1 MKNLILYTLIL
12 LGFGSCI
19 PDPLPLKIPQA
30 ESKVVVFSQIIPNRV
45 MIVSLTRS
53 FSALDFNMNNGDTM
67 GQDLL
72 NSLVVDSALVTIS
85 YDNKTDTLFNTGLG
99 LYVSINTL
107 QTVGKNYRLEILTKQ
122 GERVSSNATIQ
133 QQVTFDS
140 IQPKVIRTIAD
151 TTVTIRLRFTDL
163 PGINYYMVNYYTNN
177 SGGGIDF
184 NNFFSNGSNVLTRT
198 DLISDLELEE
208 GVYAKTIELDDVKAS
223 DSLAVSLSNIS
234 EDYYQYLIQRKQSG
248 KLVQQIFNEPI
259 NYRTNISNGY
269 GFFNAHYPDL
279 YFFELKKY

>member
-1 MKNLILYTLIL
+1 
-12 LGFGSCI
+12 
-19 PDPLPLKIPQA
+19 
-30 ESKVVVFSQIIPNRV
+30 
-45 MIVSLTRS
+45 
-53 FSALDFNMNNGDTM
+53 
-67 GQDLL
+67 
-72 NSLVVDSALVTIS
+72 LVVDSALVTIS

>member
-1 MKNLILYTLIL
+1 MKNLFIYLMII
-12 LGFGSCI
+12 LGFTSCI

-53 FSALDFNMNNGDTM
+53 FSALDFNLNNGDTM

-72 NSLVVDSALVTIS
+72 NSLVVDSALVTVS

-99 LYVSINTL
+99 LYISINTL
-107 QTVGKNYRLEILTKQ
+107 QTVGKNYRLDILTKQ
-122 GERVSSNATIQ
+122 GERLSANATIQ
-133 QQVTFDS
+133 QQVSFDS

-163 PGINYYMVNYYTNN
+163 PGTNYYMVNYYTNN

-184 NNFFSNGSNVLTRT
+184 NSFFSNGSNVLTRT

-234 EDYYQYLIQRKQSG
+234 EDYYQYLIQRKKSG

-259 NYRTNISNGY
+259 NYRTNILNGY